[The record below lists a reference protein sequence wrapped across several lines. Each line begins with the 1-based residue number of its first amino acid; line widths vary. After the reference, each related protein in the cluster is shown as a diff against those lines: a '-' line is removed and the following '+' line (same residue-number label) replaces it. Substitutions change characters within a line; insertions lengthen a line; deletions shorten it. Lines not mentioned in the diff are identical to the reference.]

1 MSSLDAIKKQKWF
14 YEFTLPD
21 GSVTESYLPIVA
33 RQIHITREKALRN
46 WLVSNGDRFSDVLD
60 ISCHEGY
67 FSIVLSDYFKYVTG
81 IDRNPESLVKAMQIA
96 LAMGRTTIQ
105 FYESS
110 VEDWVEKRAADF
122 VLCFGLLYH
131 VENPIQ
137 ILRKLSLLT
146 KKTLC
151 IETQVLPFDFTGSVE
166 DGSYK
171 WQRDIMGLFGVCADY
186 SHRAEGGL
194 TDLALV
200 PTVSGLVF
208 LLKQFGFS
216 SISFYEPSSD
226 DYEQF
231 VRKHRVILF
240 ASK

>member
-1 MSSLDAIKKQKWF
+1 
-14 YEFTLPD
+14 
-21 GSVTESYLPIVA
+21 
-33 RQIHITREKALRN
+33 
-46 WLVSNGDRFSDVLD
+46 LD

-151 IETQVLPFDFTGSVE
+151 IETQVCRSILPEVL
-166 DGSYK
+166 
-171 WQRDIMGLFGVCADY
+171 RMGAI
-186 SHRAEGGL
+186 
-194 TDLALV
+194 
-200 PTVSGLVF
+200 SGKEILWVYLVF
-208 LLKQFGFS
+208 VL
-216 SISFYEPSSD
+216 IIHIEPREDS
-226 DYEQF
+226 
-231 VRKHRVILF
+231 LT
-240 ASK
+240 